1 MPRWYSLYL
10 SLFDRFFAYRQ
21 LTKLNCT
28 RLNNQFSPQN
38 PDSYSQTLFN
48 KHPFSS
54 KIIIWHPTIVSL
66 AVNHKTTL
74 SCFCTSQSVNHA
86 LTSRPSDHDEA
97 LVTDEM
103 INDAG
108 RREVLKLH
116 IEKTYDYA
124 SAFSKMWL
132 VRLLVLGREIELR
145 YVYPMLFLLKLK
157 MQVTSRLSYKDVIRW
172 LNNIYSWSQSSSIK
186 AWC

>member
-10 SLFDRFFAYRQ
+10 SLFDRFFAYCQ

-54 KIIIWHPTIVSL
+54 KIIIWRPTIVSL

-74 SCFCTSQSVNHA
+74 SCFCTSQSCSHIKA
-86 LTSRPSDHDEA
+86 IRSRWSLGDRWD
-97 LVTDEM
+97 

-108 RREVLKLH
+108 WREVLKLH

-145 YVYPMLFLLKLK
+145 YVYPMLFLLKVK
-157 MQVTSRLSYKDVIRW
+157 MQVTSRLSYKDV
-172 LNNIYSWSQSSSIK
+172 
-186 AWC
+186 